1 MDGEDLSLAT
11 YPNLFT
17 IKIHHNGEFSK
28 PPKRRYKIV
37 VLNYVD
43 LVDCDVLSVDELN
56 EMLEEPR
63 LRDNNKTLFTH
74 FKIPG
79 MSLDDVLV
87 SLMADADVIKLLNYL
102 PMCKETKVCIE
113 TDVSLVEQHLV
124 EFLVSH
130 SQSKEVVSSSEKE
143 LRLLMLEWLKMGKKE
158 EYGHTLTHALT
169 YDVYPIVEFRNI
181 GKTRDV
187 YPILE

>member
-1 MDGEDLSLAT
+1 M
-11 YPNLFT
+11 FT
-17 IKIHHNGEFSK
+17 IKILHNGEFSK
-28 PPKRRYKIV
+28 PPERRYKIV

-43 LVDCDVLSVDELN
+43 LVDCDVLSVYKLN

-63 LRDNNKTLFTH
+63 LRDNNNKTLFTH
-74 FKIPG
+74 FRIPG
-79 MSLDDVLV
+79 ISLDDVLV
-87 SLMADADVIKLLNYL
+87 SLMADAYVIKLLNYL

-158 EYGHTLTHALT
+158 EHDHTLTHAST
-169 YDVYPIVEFRNI
+169 YDVCPIAEFRNI
-181 GKTRDV
+181 GKTREVDRS
-187 YPILE
+187 LG